1 MTSVQA
7 PTKTRS
13 ELEAELKELEE
24 LIKYKEGLP
33 HILGQKFYPWAK
45 RVWESTNPEILVCS
59 ANQVGKS
66 SIAIRKNIRLAT
78 EPNLWKKFWPH
89 LHHATKPNLF
99 WYFYPTMPVANTEFE
114 TKWEPLFLPR
124 GEFKKHSQFGWEADF
139 EKGLISRIRFNT
151 GVQIQFKAYSQKV
164 KDLQTATV
172 YHCTVDEE
180 LPIEFLPEIKARL
193 NSSDGLFLQV
203 FTATLGQPYWQMAM
217 EPSTKSEEKMPKA
230 LKIQVS
236 LFDSKF
242 FDDGTPSHW
251 TDKKIQRAIANCP
264 TDAEIQRR
272 VYGRFVKASGLVYEA
287 FNISKNM
294 CDASSIP
301 KDWVIF
307 AGVDPGSGGQSG
319 HPAAII
325 FVAASQDFKQG
336 RVFRGWRGDGIPTAS
351 SDILDQ
357 YRELK
362 KGLTPASAT
371 YDFAAADFFTVASR
385 MGESFLPANKKRDA
399 GIGLLNTL
407 FKMEMLKIHRDDP
420 ELEKLVQELC
430 TIGVDD
436 NKRKSTD
443 DLSDALRY
451 ACMSIPWN
459 LEAVSDTISIEKAL
473 ETESIKP
480 QPKSAADERRDWY
493 LGKDAPPVDPM
504 QEEFDFWNQSSGAS
518 EGDGDDFSEGFD

>member
-1 MTSVQA
+1 MSMTNEQVRKQLA
-7 PTKTRS
+7 DLQR
-13 ELEAELKELEE
+13 
-24 LIKYKEGLP
+24 LIKLREGIP
-33 HILGQKFYPWAK
+33 HIDGQKFYPWAR
-45 RVWESTNPEILVCS
+45 RVFDSSNPEILVCS

-66 SIAIRKNIRLAT
+66 SIAIRKNIELAT
-78 EPNLWKKFWPH
+78 NTTLWKKFWPG
-89 LHHATKPNLF
+89 LLPGQKPNLF

-124 GEFKKHSQFGWEADF
+124 GEFKNHPQFGWEADY
-139 EKGLISRIRFNT
+139 EKGLISRIRFNS

-164 KDLQTATV
+164 KDLQTASV

-193 NSSDGLFLQV
+193 NATDGLFLMV
-203 FTATLGQPYWQMAM
+203 FTATLGQIYWQMAM
-217 EPSTKSEEKMPKA
+217 EPSTKSEEKFPDA

-251 TDKKIQRAIANCP
+251 TDKKIQRAIHNCP

-272 VYGRFVKASGLVYEA
+272 VYGRFVKASGLLYEA
-287 FNISKNM
+287 FSINKNM
-294 CDASSIP
+294 CDETPIP

-319 HPAAII
+319 HPAAICFI
-325 FVAASQDFKQG
+325 AASADFKQG

-351 SDILDQ
+351 SDILDT

-362 KGLTPASAT
+362 SGLVLASAA

-385 MGESFLPANKKRDA
+385 MGEPFIPANKKRDA

-407 FKMEMLKIHRDDP
+407 FKMEMLKVHRNDP

-430 TIGVDD
+430 SIGVDD
-436 NKRKSTD
+436 NKRKTTD

-451 ACMSIPWN
+451 AAMQIPWDLQSVQN
-459 LEAVSDTISIEKAL
+459 TISIEKSL
-473 ETESIKP
+473 EAEKIVPK
-480 QPKSAADERRDWY
+480 PKSDGQQRRDWF
-493 LGKDAPPVDPM
+493 LNTNAPAEDPM
-504 QEEFDFWNQSSGAS
+504 QEEFDFWNRNSGAF
-518 EGDGDDFSEGFD
+518 EGDDYDFS